1 MSYTGIGATDPNHP
15 LEVEGQVFISN
26 VEAGSASQD
35 VPFEVYSD
43 YTGNSGLTDSRQ
55 LRLRVTP
62 SATTTTNV
70 HVDMGINNT
79 DGDYFFISEPVT
91 GATTVGTKTTFTIN
105 QDGNVGVGSNLSVTG
120 NVVTSNIVGGSPLT
134 ISTGSNVQILTSNVG
149 IGTVVDPVSNTRVH
163 IQGGSHA
170 SITNSNAFP
179 NFIFSRNVD
188 ATKRHTGSGHNTAR
202 HAMFPDEDGRVWAA
216 GHNQQGSLGLGDNV
230 YRNKFTLV
238 SALDGVA
245 NIVASCAQGQGADT
259 YTRSY
264 LLDDTGNVWTCGNN
278 DVGQLG
284 LGDQTNRYTPTLI
297 SNSNIYNVSITEV
310 SGGAGCALLLDS
322 TGQMWGAG
330 YNDDYRMGHLSGYT
344 GGAATTFI
352 PTLPSGSSPG
362 DYSFTSIECGD
373 PYSLAIQ
380 DNGRLWSTGNN
391 ADGRAGGG
399 GVATVTGWTLC
410 PDGTTTNPALS
421 AVTIEQICAGINHS
435 LAMDSTGNVWATG
448 YNVSGN
454 LGLGDTS
461 NRNYFERVT
470 TNVNAQS
477 GATAYKIAAGVGRS
491 YVLDTNGK
499 MWHAGY
505 NDGGSG
511 GNPPYTLTIS
521 TFVRADT
528 GPIASKSITD
538 FGLASFASVVAR
550 TSDNEYYVTGNNEW
564 GQLGTGF
571 ARQHLFVYTKLLDV
585 NANPPP
591 DYGYTRSLLLE
602 NTETGKGPSIE
613 LKNKNAVSSR
623 IQMEDGTSGK
633 LNIGFVDASYDP
645 KLSGGDGAELYPF
658 QDFTQSNTMTR
669 GVTINQAGGTM
680 VAGGSTSN
688 IGFNVPVISGGL
700 PGTAK
705 YGYGAGYY
713 GGDFTIFITTE
724 GKLYFA
730 GENSNGQAGNGTT
743 NDTDIWIES
752 TPPNTLFPI
761 VGVAQGYSH
770 SMALD
775 SKGQL
780 WGAGYNLNG
789 SLGLGN
795 NTDPISS
802 WTANTS
808 IGITR
813 VVACGND
820 FTMRITPTGLL
831 ETTGGA
837 NNYKNGTGTGT
848 PTNYFTS
855 ANTGVLVGYTVKNVW
870 ASDLCTFALRS
881 DDKLCVAG
889 YNVSGETG
897 SSLSPT
903 QSNQYFVLCTD
914 TNFSA
919 ESPVELSSARE
930 FGFGAHTMMITA
942 SGKIYGAGDGAN
954 YRTGL
959 NSTTDVNIFTQCTGG
974 IDSVTVTQVATTE
987 QASIAMDSTGNV
999 WITGLAVVNGLSG
1012 TAGNSDSQQFVKI
1025 TEPAEFYSKTI
1036 VNVMGG
1042 YDNTFY
1048 ALDSEGTMWG
1058 VGQYI
1063 RGLGQ
1068 GSDGYKSKL
1077 FNKLPI
1083 YDIVPKEFKYT
1094 PTLTLEN
1101 PNPDHGATVEFKN
1114 PNNQAVINLDDKTS
1128 SLRLGFVNNKN
1139 NAGQF
1144 KGLQIA
1150 ADGSLFGGIG
1160 IGTTNFFNRNF
1171 IVDGPNASLEV
1182 SAANENQTSTIYLGT
1197 PFRYRVEPYPSP
1209 PKAAIVAEG
1218 ISNYSRSK
1226 LHFCVEDT
1234 ASNDAQ
1240 YIAGVD
1246 NARMT
1251 ITRLGHVGIG
1261 TTDPE
1266 NALHIYGVNR
1276 DETPDVHGLHL
1287 YTNPGFQDTF
1297 MEWVGTGSHYSDYLN
1312 PGNDYRGRMF
1322 YAVGVNSWYWYV
1334 DGNHRALL
1342 NNGGGFY
1349 AVFFGIL
1356 SDRRLKDDIT
1366 DIDDEASLD
1375 IISKLQPKTFYVKN
1389 NPGQKR
1395 WGFIADEV
1403 QELVP
1408 EAIETQEQW
1417 DLPVD
1422 KSYPALWRA
1431 PEIVTATIEDATYEV
1446 GDKFRFTNNLERH
1459 DRNSSFVV
1467 KSKTGN
1473 DYTFEY
1479 FQEPGDKSVQ
1489 QLGTDTINIR
1499 SKMIKDVKVL
1509 NREFIDP
1516 VMVSAMQ
1523 QMLRKIESLE
1533 ARVATLENNS
1543 A

>member
-1 MSYTGIGATDPNHP
+1 
-15 LEVEGQVFISN
+15 
-26 VEAGSASQD
+26 
-35 VPFEVYSD
+35 
-43 YTGNSGLTDSRQ
+43 
-55 LRLRVTP
+55 
-62 SATTTTNV
+62 
-70 HVDMGINNT
+70 
-79 DGDYFFISEPVT
+79 
-91 GATTVGTKTTFTIN
+91 
-105 QDGNVGVGSNLSVTG
+105 
-120 NVVTSNIVGGSPLT
+120 
-134 ISTGSNVQILTSNVG
+134 
-149 IGTVVDPVSNTRVH
+149 
-163 IQGGSHA
+163 
-170 SITNSNAFP
+170 
-179 NFIFSRNVD
+179 
-188 ATKRHTGSGHNTAR
+188 
-202 HAMFPDEDGRVWAA
+202 
-216 GHNQQGSLGLGDNV
+216 
-230 YRNKFTLV
+230 
-238 SALDGVA
+238 
-245 NIVASCAQGQGADT
+245 
-259 YTRSY
+259 
-264 LLDDTGNVWTCGNN
+264 
-278 DVGQLG
+278 
-284 LGDQTNRYTPTLI
+284 
-297 SNSNIYNVSITEV
+297 
-310 SGGAGCALLLDS
+310 
-322 TGQMWGAG
+322 
-330 YNDDYRMGHLSGYT
+330 
-344 GGAATTFI
+344 
-352 PTLPSGSSPG
+352 
-362 DYSFTSIECGD
+362 
-373 PYSLAIQ
+373 
-380 DNGRLWSTGNN
+380 
-391 ADGRAGGG
+391 
-399 GVATVTGWTLC
+399 
-410 PDGTTTNPALS
+410 
-421 AVTIEQICAGINHS
+421 
-435 LAMDSTGNVWATG
+435 
-448 YNVSGN
+448 
-454 LGLGDTS
+454 
-461 NRNYFERVT
+461 
-470 TNVNAQS
+470 
-477 GATAYKIAAGVGRS
+477 
-491 YVLDTNGK
+491 
-499 MWHAGY
+499 
-505 NDGGSG
+505 
-511 GNPPYTLTIS
+511 
-521 TFVRADT
+521 
-528 GPIASKSITD
+528 
-538 FGLASFASVVAR
+538 
-550 TSDNEYYVTGNNEW
+550 
-564 GQLGTGF
+564 
-571 ARQHLFVYTKLLDV
+571 
-585 NANPPP
+585 
-591 DYGYTRSLLLE
+591 
-602 NTETGKGPSIE
+602 
-613 LKNKNAVSSR
+613 
-623 IQMEDGTSGK
+623 
-633 LNIGFVDASYDP
+633 
-645 KLSGGDGAELYPF
+645 
-658 QDFTQSNTMTR
+658 
-669 GVTINQAGGTM
+669 
-680 VAGGSTSN
+680 
-688 IGFNVPVISGGL
+688 
-700 PGTAK
+700 
-705 YGYGAGYY
+705 
-713 GGDFTIFITTE
+713 
-724 GKLYFA
+724 
-730 GENSNGQAGNGTT
+730 
-743 NDTDIWIES
+743 
-752 TPPNTLFPI
+752 

-919 ESPVELSSARE
+919 ESPVELSSVRE

-999 WITGLAVVNGLSG
+999 WITGLSVVNGLSG

-1094 PTLTLEN
+1094 PTLSLEN

-1114 PNNQAVINLDDKTS
+1114 PNNKAVINLDDKTS

-1171 IVDGPNASLEV
+1171 IVDGPNPSLEV
-1182 SAANENQTSTIYLGT
+1182 SATNENQSSTIYLGT
-1197 PFRYRVEPYPSP
+1197 PFRYRVDPYPSP

-1251 ITRLGHVGIG
+1251 IIPLGHVGIG
-1261 TTDPE
+1261 TTNPVVQ
-1266 NALHIYGVNR
+1266 LHQHANFAAY
-1276 DETPDVHGLHL
+1276 H
-1287 YTNPGFQDTF
+1287 
-1297 MEWVGTGSHYSDYLN
+1297 
-1312 PGNDYRGRMF
+1312 
-1322 YAVGVNSWYWYV
+1322 
-1334 DGNHRALL
+1334 
-1342 NNGGGFY
+1342 
-1349 AVFFGIL
+1349 
-1356 SDRRLKDDIT
+1356 
-1366 DIDDEASLD
+1366 
-1375 IISKLQPKTFYVKN
+1375 
-1389 NPGQKR
+1389 
-1395 WGFIADEV
+1395 
-1403 QELVP
+1403 
-1408 EAIETQEQW
+1408 
-1417 DLPVD
+1417 
-1422 KSYPALWRA
+1422 
-1431 PEIVTATIEDATYEV
+1431 
-1446 GDKFRFTNNLERH
+1446 RFTNNY
-1459 DRNSSFVV
+1459 
-1467 KSKTGN
+1467 SKTWTTGLDGN
-1473 DYTFEY
+1473 AYIIYAGSTGVY
-1479 FQEPGDKSVQ
+1479 LAYG
-1489 QLGTDTINIR
+1489 GTSWNANSDERVKKNITEMTNCLDNISNIR
-1499 SKMIKDVKVL
+1499 PVYYNYKFDEEKQPRRIGFIAQEWQEHYPEVISTTTNDDYDFDVLSLAYTETIPMLLGAIKELK
-1509 NREFIDP
+1509 
-1516 VMVSAMQ
+1516 
-1523 QMLRKIESLE
+1523 
-1533 ARVATLENNS
+1533 ARVEALEN

>member
-43 YTGNSGLTDSRQ
+43 YTDNSGLTDSRQ

-62 SATTTTNV
+62 SATTTTSV
-70 HVDMGINNT
+70 HVDMGVNNT

-91 GATTVGTKTTFTIN
+91 GATTVGTKSTFTIN
-105 QDGNVGVGSNLSVTG
+105 QAGNVGVGSNLNVTG

-149 IGTVVDPVSNTRVH
+149 IGTVVDPLSNTRVH

-170 SITNSNAFP
+170 SITNSNALP

-202 HAMFPDEDGRVWAA
+202 HALFPDEDGRVWAA
-216 GHNQQGSLGLGDNV
+216 GYNQQGNLGLGDTTL
-230 YRNKFTLV
+230 RTKFTLV

-245 NIVASCAQGQGADT
+245 NIVASCAQGQGDAT

-284 LGDQTNRYTPTLI
+284 LGDQTNRYIPTLI

-310 SGGAGCALLLDS
+310 SGGGGCALLLDS

-330 YNDDYRMGHLSGYT
+330 YNADKRVGDLSGYT

-352 PTLPSGSSPG
+352 PTYPG
-362 DYSFTSIECGD
+362 TQGQYSFTSIESGE

-380 DNGRLWSTGNN
+380 DNGRIWSTGNN
-391 ADGRAGGG
+391 GDGRAGGG
-399 GVATVTGWTLC
+399 GVATVSGWTLC
-410 PDGTTTNPALS
+410 PDGTTTGPALS
-421 AVTIEQICAGINHS
+421 AVSITQICAGETHS

-448 YNVSGN
+448 YNASGN

-461 NRNYFERVT
+461 SRNYFERVT

-477 GATAYKIAAGVGRS
+477 GATAYKIAAGSGRS

-505 NDGGSG
+505 ANQGGSG
-511 GNPPYTLTIS
+511 QPPYALTIS
-521 TFVRADT
+521 TFVRVDT

-538 FGLASFASVVAR
+538 FALASWASVIAR

-564 GQLGTGF
+564 GQLGTGTN
-571 ARQHLFVYTKLLDV
+571 RQHLNVFAKIWDF

-633 LNIGFVDASYDP
+633 LNIGFVDASFDP
-645 KLSGGDGAELYPF
+645 NLSGGDGAVLEPW
-658 QDFTQSNTMTR
+658 QDSTQSNTMTR

-688 IGFNVPVISGGL
+688 IGFNVPIVNSGL
-700 PGTAK
+700 PGTPQ
-705 YGYGAGYY
+705 YGYGTSFWGSS
-713 GGDFTIFITTE
+713 GTDFITTE
-724 GKLYFA
+724 GKVYFA
-730 GENSNGQAGNGTT
+730 GDSTTGQSGNGTNNSLT
-743 NDTDIWIES
+743 KWIES
-752 TPPNTLFPI
+752 TPDTLIPI
-761 VGVAQGYSH
+761 VGWALASGVCY
-770 SMALD
+770 ALD
-775 SKGQL
+775 SHGRI
-780 WGAGYNLNG
+780 WSTGYNANG
-789 SLGLGN
+789 QLGLGN
-795 NTDPISS
+795 QTNRNTFAEVAGTGNLGISGGNEHAIRIKNDG
-802 WTANTS
+802 TIETCGLQYLGRLGNGS
-808 IGITR
+808 IGSAAVTTFSASTTGAMIGYTAKSVWAGHSCSFAIR
-813 VVACGND
+813 SDNVLVACGYN
-820 FTMRITPTGLL
+820 PEGSVGLDPGVVGSQL
-831 ETTGGA
+831 GSWIAVTSSNYGSEIPVQVSSSKNTTA
-837 NNYKNGTGTGT
+837 DR
-848 PTNYFTS
+848 YF
-855 ANTGVLVGYTVKNVW
+855 
-870 ASDLCTFALRS
+870 
-881 DDKLCVAG
+881 
-889 YNVSGETG
+889 
-897 SSLSPT
+897 
-903 QSNQYFVLCTD
+903 
-914 TNFSA
+914 
-919 ESPVELSSARE
+919 
-930 FGFGAHTMMITA
+930 TMMITA
-942 SGKIYGAGDGAN
+942 EGNIYGTGDGAE
-954 YRTGL
+954 YATGL
-959 NSTTDVNIFTQCTGG
+959 NSETDVVLFTQCTGD
-974 IDSVTVTQVATTE
+974 IRNVTVTRVATCIG
-987 QASIAMDSTGNV
+987 ASIALDSTGNV
-999 WITGLAVVNGLSG
+999 WITGISTVNGLSG
-1012 TAGNSDSQQFVKI
+1012 TAGVSNSRQFVKI
-1025 TEPAEFYSKTI
+1025 TDPAEFYSKTI
-1036 VNVMGG
+1036 VNVFGG
-1042 YDNTFY
+1042 SEQTFY
-1048 ALDSEGTMWG
+1048 AVDSEGTLWG
-1058 VGQYI
+1058 VGNRI
-1063 RGLGQ
+1063 KGLGFV
-1068 GSDGYKSKL
+1068 GATGYTSKT
-1077 FNKLPI
+1077 FTKIPI

-1094 PTLTLEN
+1094 PTLTLDN
-1101 PNPDHGATVEFKN
+1101 PNADHGATVEFKN
-1114 PNNQAVINLDDKTS
+1114 PNNRAVINLDDKTS
-1128 SLRLGFVNNKN
+1128 SLRLGFVNNQN

-1150 ADGSLFGGIG
+1150 ADGSLLGNVG
-1160 IGTTNFFNRNF
+1160 IGTTNYFNRNF
-1171 IVDGPNASLEV
+1171 IVDGPNPSLEV
-1182 SAANENQTSTIYLGT
+1182 SAVAESQSATIYLGT
-1197 PFRYRVEPYPSP
+1197 PFRVNFPYLSP

-1218 ISNYSRSK
+1218 ISNFSRSK

-1234 ASNDAQ
+1234 ASNDTQ
-1240 YIAGVD
+1240 YIAGVG

-1261 TTDPE
+1261 TTNPE
-1266 NALHIYGVNR
+1266 NALHIYGANR

-1312 PGNDYRGRMF
+1312 AGNDYRGRMF
-1322 YAVGVNSWYWYV
+1322 YSVGVNSWYWYV

-1356 SDRRLKDDIT
+1356 SDKRLKDEIT
-1366 DIDDEASLD
+1366 DIDDETSLD

-1408 EAIETQEQW
+1408 EAIETTEQW